1 MNRRDTIIIAI
12 LINAGL
18 LTVLFITA
26 LTTSEEE
33 LIQANPSFA
42 KAPEIRREIKAP
54 PPKLAPPVV
63 AMQETPPPEVVV
75 PKPVLKKE
83 MPVLKHKLPMPAEK
97 KETVVVAKPVL
108 KKAMPQPSVKTK
120 EVIVK
125 KGDNLEKIAKAHS
138 TSVKEI
144 ISMNKLP
151 NSFLRI
157 GQVLKVPSNGKVQA
171 AVVKKK
177 AEPEF
182 EYYTVKTGDNP
193 WTIAMKHHIKVEELL
208 RINNL
213 DEKKARRL
221 KPGDRLRI
229 R

>member
-18 LTVLFITA
+18 LTVLFVTA

-63 AMQETPPPEVVV
+63 ALKETPKPEVAVS
-75 PKPVLKKE
+75 KPILKKAK
-83 MPVLKHKLPMPAEK
+83 PALKHKLPKAAEK
-97 KETVVVAKPVL
+97 KTVAVAKPVL
-108 KKAMPQPSVKTK
+108 KKAKPKPLVKTK

-138 TSVKEI
+138 TTVKEI
-144 ISMNKLP
+144 VRMNKLP

-157 GQVLKVPSNGKVQA
+157 GQVLKVPSNGKVVA
-171 AVVKKK
+171 APVKKK